1 LFGLKEIQGVM
12 AAAFSGMKLQDK
24 SYAPVIGLIW
34 QFTLWTLFYYLL
46 PGHLFNDSLTIL

>member
-34 QFTLWTLFYYLL
+34 QITLWTLFNYLL

>member
-1 LFGLKEIQGVM
+1 LDGLKEIQGVM

-34 QFTLWTLFYYLL
+34 QITLWTLFNYLL